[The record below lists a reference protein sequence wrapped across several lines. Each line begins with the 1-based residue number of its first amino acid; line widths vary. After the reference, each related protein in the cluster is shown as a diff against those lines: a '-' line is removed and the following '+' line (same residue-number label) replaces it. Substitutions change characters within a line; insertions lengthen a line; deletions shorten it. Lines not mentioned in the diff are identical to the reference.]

1 MSHPLSIVVSVEK
14 GEESMTSTMT
24 VAAPAALREIRQLNA
39 SLDRLETLETDIRES
54 SAEGEMNVAERFER
68 VHRAALKVAGLA
80 IRRANAHRKRKLPL
94 NVWVALERM
103 GGMHR
108 ARARE
113 AARFVELRRSSE
125 HYWEHTSRISQQD
138 VQEHAEQTLAYLH
151 SVKEELLGLEALAA
165 A

>member
-1 MSHPLSIVVSVEK
+1 
-14 GEESMTSTMT
+14 MT

-103 GGMHR
+103 GECTG
-108 ARARE
+108 RARE

>member
-1 MSHPLSIVVSVEK
+1 
-14 GEESMTSTMT
+14 MTSTMT
-24 VAAPAALREIRQLNA
+24 VAAPAALREIRELNA
-39 SLDRLETLETDIRES
+39 DLDRLEAFEAEIHASLNEAGV
-54 SAEGEMNVAERFER
+54 SAAERFER
-68 VHRAALKVAGLA
+68 VHRAALKIAGLA
-80 IRRANAHRKRKLPL
+80 IRRANTQRKRKLPL

-113 AARFVELRRSSE
+113 AARFVELRRSAE

-138 VQEHAEQTLAYLH
+138 VQEHAEQTLAYVH